1 MLVRFGEMVQLFFNC
16 TGAAGPVD
24 GVNLANQYEQ
34 MPLGDG
40 ILDGDFE
47 LPAEAIGM
55 GTIIQHVNAPVAHRS
70 PQFCPGQ
77 GGHTISCTYN
87 WQGKLTFTKTEEHQ
101 YGIEN
106 LPPGYQQ
113 PQQQGQTPQ
122 QPGGETVPPL
132 TEDDI
137 PLPPVAPKKGTLVG
151 NKLTFPVTCPAGC
164 LGVAKVGSVKQKF
177 TVASTAKKVTLKLSA
192 KVAEGAEE
200 GEQAEG
206 QADADAQGR
215 RHPGPRDRTG
225 EEGLVTGLR
234 SAPPWE

>member
-1 MLVRFGEMVQLFFNC
+1 MEHTPARARPARAVAGQIILDDDPDAPPVAGGGEAMQVRFGEMVQAFFNC
-16 TGAAGPVD
+16 TGAAGPLD
-24 GVNLANQYEQ
+24 GVSLANPYEQ

-70 PQFCPGQ
+70 PQYCPGQ

-87 WQGKLTFTKTEEHQ
+87 WHGKLTFTKTEEHQ

-113 PQQQGQTPQ
+113 PQQQQQGTTPQ
-122 QPGGETVPPL
+122 AETVPEL
-132 TEDDI
+132 TEADI
-137 PLPPVAPKKGTLVG
+137 PLPPVAPKKVTLVG

-164 LGVAKVGSVKQKF
+164 LGVAKVGAAEQKF
-177 TVASTAKKVTLKLSA
+177 TVAGSAKKVTMSSRPRS
-192 KVAEGAEE
+192 
-200 GEQAEG
+200 
-206 QADADAQGR
+206 R
-215 RHPGPRDRTG
+215 RP
-225 EEGLVTGLR
+225 
-234 SAPPWE
+234 